1 MSRRGRDDDATC
13 CYGRLQSP
21 ETGSSVW
28 RFLSSARYS
37 DGKRSTN
44 IISFAGKDDTTSY
57 TNLFTPVLHTLF
69 TFNLTLLSV
78 KEEESE
84 EGREHS

>member
-1 MSRRGRDDDATC
+1 MSRHGRDDDGAC
-13 CYGRLQSP
+13 CCVRLQSP
-21 ETGSSVW
+21 ETRLNAS

-44 IISFAGKDDTTSY
+44 IMSSMGTNGTTSC

-69 TFNLTLLSV
+69 TLDLTLLSV
-78 KEEESE
+78 EEEQPE
-84 EGREHS
+84 EGGKHP

>member
-1 MSRRGRDDDATC
+1 M
-13 CYGRLQSP
+13 
-21 ETGSSVW
+21 
-28 RFLSSARYS
+28 
-37 DGKRSTN
+37 
-44 IISFAGKDDTTSY
+44 GKDGTTSC